1 MGGAS
6 SSYSTD
12 ILEFGNEHVK
22 PLLILDLN
30 DLLVRRTPQKQTR
43 NSVKVGRSWMQTRN
57 DLKPFLQTIFD
68 RYTVAVW
75 SAALPFNV
83 AAMCAHVFG
92 SYRSQLLFE
101 WSQAECI
108 VDEKPHPNDP
118 TRLLFR
124 KDLARVWSKFGQQ
137 FGSHNTLIVDD
148 CVHKMVRNS
157 PSNYLVF
164 SKDWERSSLCPELVG
179 EIADRLGA

>member
-6 SSYSTD
+6 SSYSAD
-12 ILEFGNEHVK
+12 IAGFGYENVK

-43 NSVKVGRSWMQTRN
+43 NSVKVGRSWLQTRN

-83 AAMCAHVFG
+83 DAMCAHVFG

-101 WSQAECI
+101 WSQVRGARARRIPAAAHAPRETGRMHCRRQAASKRPDTPA
-108 VDEKPHPNDP
+108 VPQGLVA
-118 TRLLFR
+118 RLEQVWPAVWLSQHADCR
-124 KDLARVWSKFGQQ
+124 RLRAQDGPQLALQLSG
-137 FGSHNTLIVDD
+137 L
-148 CVHKMVRNS
+148 
-157 PSNYLVF
+157 
-164 SKDWERSSLCPELVG
+164 
-179 EIADRLGA
+179 